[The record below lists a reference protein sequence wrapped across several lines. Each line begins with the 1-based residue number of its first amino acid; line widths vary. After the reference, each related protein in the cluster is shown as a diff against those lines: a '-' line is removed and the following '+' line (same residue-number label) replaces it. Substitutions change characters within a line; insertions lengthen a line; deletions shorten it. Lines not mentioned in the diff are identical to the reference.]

1 MVDEQDVQW
10 LMVTTGSGE
19 EVVFFT
25 YAVLYYIRRCKAQ
38 QQQYDEANVGLNN
51 AGTYVYD
58 TTTQKLPGGSNV
70 HIITQQQCC
79 SSSACCCDVLFLL
92 ITSPPTWTFMPA
104 SLHDQA

>member
-58 TTTQKLPGGSNV
+58 TTTQKLPRRKQR
-70 HIITQQQCC
+70 TYYY
-79 SSSACCCDVLFLL
+79 AAAMLFLL
-92 ITSPPTWTFMPA
+92 R
-104 SLHDQA
+104 LLL